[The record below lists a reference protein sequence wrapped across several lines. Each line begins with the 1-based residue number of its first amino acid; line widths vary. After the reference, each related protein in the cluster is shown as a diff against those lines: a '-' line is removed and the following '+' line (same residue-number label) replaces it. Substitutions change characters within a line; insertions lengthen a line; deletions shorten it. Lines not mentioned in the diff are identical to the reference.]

1 MRRKDIFNQGIEK
14 TGWKVLS
21 IIILL
26 CVSAINISQAQSGGK
41 IVIGAGAIITSN
53 DDFTIQSGGSL
64 DVQGT
69 LILKKNLLN
78 ENSSA
83 DNLGTGL
90 IEFAGSTTQVIQGQN
105 IFQNIRINNTS
116 GVTVSGDTRVNGVL
130 KLKNGVVSPLA
141 NYLLLGPVAID
152 SGGSATSMVEVT
164 SSGQFRKEFPA
175 SPTFPLSFTFPV
187 GDTTATAE
195 YSPVTLT
202 FASGTFGTGN
212 YAGASLAN
220 AKYTMDSINGSYL
233 KRYWALSQSGISSF
247 SCNATFQY
255 LPADVIG
262 TESSIYCTKVNPSP
276 WITYSAANTVT
287 HQLAANGLTSFSTF
301 TGTRGGFDVSLTAYL
316 EGPYNAASGYMN
328 TTLKTAGLIPLT
340 QPYNASPWNYNG
352 PETVASIPAD
362 VVDWVLIEL
371 RQADIPEHATSST
384 TIKKRVAFLKKDGTI
399 VETDG
404 SSPVRFYNAAITNNL
419 FPVIRHRNHLA
430 IMAANAVTSTGGI
443 YTYNFSTSIGQAY
456 EGANGYK
463 QIGSS
468 PEKYGMVAADVDQ
481 DGNVFLSDYN
491 IWAVDFGNTP
501 VYYKSDIDMD
511 GNVFLSDYNKWA
523 VNFGMS
529 HPVNRP
535 VKIKYRS
542 GVPE

>member
-1 MRRKDIFNQGIEK
+1 
-14 TGWKVLS
+14 
-21 IIILL
+21 
-26 CVSAINISQAQSGGK
+26 
-41 IVIGAGAIITSN
+41 
-53 DDFTIQSGGSL
+53 
-64 DVQGT
+64 
-69 LILKKNLLN
+69 
-78 ENSSA
+78 
-83 DNLGTGL
+83 
-90 IEFAGSTTQVIQGQN
+90 
-105 IFQNIRINNTS
+105 
-116 GVTVSGDTRVNGVL
+116 
-130 KLKNGVVSPLA
+130 
-141 NYLLLGPVAID
+141 
-152 SGGSATSMVEVT
+152 MVEVT